1 MQHSF
6 TETNQHNPIKM
17 AISINILIVDDHP
30 FIIEAYKNAIKGYN
44 SKGIYD
50 FTIIQAKDCKTG
62 YEAIMEHEGDPFGI
76 AFFDLS
82 MPVYE
87 EKSIFS
93 GEDLALLIKKQMPDC
108 KIILL
113 TMHTEL
119 LKINTIIKNINPNG
133 LVIKNDL
140 TFDELLLAFDKIL
153 KSENYYSQTVVKL
166 VSQIQYDNIEIDS
179 FDKQILYQLSKGTKT
194 KDIPLFVP
202 LSLSAVEKRKLN
214 LKETLEI
221 KGGSDIDLIREAKIK
236 GLL

>member
-1 MQHSF
+1 
-6 TETNQHNPIKM
+6 M
-17 AISINILIVDDHP
+17 ATPINILIVDDHP

-44 SKGIYD
+44 SKGAYE
-50 FTIIQAKDCKTG
+50 FIITQAKDCKTG
-62 YEAIMEHEGDPFGI
+62 YEAITASGIEPFGI

-82 MPVYE
+82 MPTYE

-93 GEDLALLIKKQMPDC
+93 GEDLALLVKKEMPNC

-153 KSENYYSQTVVKL
+153 KDENYYSQTVVKL
-166 VSQIQYDNIEIDS
+166 VSQIQYDNIEIDA
-179 FDKQILYQLSKGTKT
+179 FDKQILFHLSKGTKT
-194 KDIPLFVP
+194 KDIPQYVP

-221 KGGSDIDLIREAKIK
+221 KGGSDIDLIREAKNK

>member
-1 MQHSF
+1 
-6 TETNQHNPIKM
+6 M
-17 AISINILIVDDHP
+17 ATPINILIVDDHP

-44 SKGIYD
+44 AKGEYEFSI
-50 FTIIQAKDCKTG
+50 TQAKDCKTG
-62 YEAIMEHEGDPFGI
+62 YEAITEAPESFGI

-87 EKSIFS
+87 EKNIFS
-93 GEDLALLIKKQMPDC
+93 GEDLAQLIKKEMPDC

-153 KSENYYSQTVVKL
+153 KDENYYSQTVVKL
-166 VSQIQYDNIEIDS
+166 VSQIQYDNIEIDA
-179 FDKQILYQLSKGTKT
+179 FDKQILFHLSKGTKT
-194 KDIPLFVP
+194 KDIPQYVP

-214 LKETLEI
+214 LKDILEI
-221 KGGSDIDLIREAKIK
+221 KGESDIDLIREAKSK
-236 GLL
+236 GMI

>member
-1 MQHSF
+1 
-6 TETNQHNPIKM
+6 M
-17 AISINILIVDDHP
+17 ATLVNILIVDDHP

-44 SKGIYD
+44 SKGAYEFAI
-50 FTIIQAKDCKTG
+50 TQAKDCKTG
-62 YEAIMEHEGDPFGI
+62 YEAITAPGIPPFGI

-82 MPVYE
+82 MPIYE
-87 EKSIFS
+87 EKGIFS
-93 GEDLALLIKKQMPDC
+93 GEDLALLIKKEMPDC

-140 TFDELLLAFDKIL
+140 TFDELLIAFDKIL
-153 KSENYYSQTVVKL
+153 KEENYYSQTVVKL
-166 VSQIQYDNIEIDS
+166 VSQIQYDNIEIDA
-179 FDKQILYQLSKGTKT
+179 FDKQILYHLSKGTKT
-194 KDIPLFVP
+194 KDIPQYVP

-214 LKETLEI
+214 LKDTLDI
-221 KGGSDIDLIREAKIK
+221 RGGSDIDLIREAKNK